1 MVHSKRRGPYLYPIM
16 CFLTRSSIVTD
27 EYHRILF
34 WYTNSIIVIIFF
46 LLTGMCYTAFIY
58 KCFVLINKKLPMF
71 SLVQESENHFQF
83 EPIRGKLKF
92 STKKA
97 FIQRSFWTL
106 VYGDRETIFCTNSEK
121 TRSRN
126 LSKRSLKNDT
136 FLVCLA
142 NVIIYF

>member
-1 MVHSKRRGPYLYPIM
+1 
-16 CFLTRSSIVTD
+16 
-27 EYHRILF
+27 
-34 WYTNSIIVIIFF
+34 
-46 LLTGMCYTAFIY
+46 
-58 KCFVLINKKLPMF
+58 MF

-83 EPIRGKLKF
+83 EPIRSKLSF

-97 FIQRSFWTL
+97 FILRSFLTL
-106 VYGDRETIFCTNSEK
+106 IYSYRETIFCTNCEK

-136 FLVCLA
+136 FLVYLA